1 MCVVLS
7 RRNLRKKSKETTL
20 LLRQKAQGKTFYFCA
35 FCRIWRLLSGFLP
48 SSARGTLRLTP
59 LEPNFIGMKRVLYA
73 EKVVE
78 RCGFDGKNY
87 GINGTK
93 HSIVFQKHKDE
104 WAHSSLC
111 F

>member
-1 MCVVLS
+1 MKIVKRFS
-7 RRNLRKKSKETTL
+7 TRNGPS
-20 LLRQKAQGKTFYFCA
+20 KTFYFD
-35 FCRIWRLLSGFLP
+35 GFASRNP
-48 SSARGTLRLTP
+48 FEVSSARGTLRLTP

-87 GINGTK
+87 GISGMK

-104 WAHSSLC
+104 
-111 F
+111 

>member
-1 MCVVLS
+1 LSYKYICFLQHEIKISQKIFPLRRDQVKLFTSTVLHHGTS
-7 RRNLRKKSKETTL
+7 FAL
-20 LLRQKAQGKTFYFCA
+20 
-35 FCRIWRLLSGFLP
+35 

-87 GINGTK
+87 GISGTK
-93 HSIVFQKHKDE
+93 HSIVFQNYKDE
-104 WAHSSLC
+104 
-111 F
+111 

>member
-20 LLRQKAQGKTFYFCA
+20 LLRLKAQGKTFYFCA

-48 SSARGTLRLTP
+48 SSARGTLRLTS

-87 GINGTK
+87 GISGAK

-104 WAHSSLC
+104 
-111 F
+111 